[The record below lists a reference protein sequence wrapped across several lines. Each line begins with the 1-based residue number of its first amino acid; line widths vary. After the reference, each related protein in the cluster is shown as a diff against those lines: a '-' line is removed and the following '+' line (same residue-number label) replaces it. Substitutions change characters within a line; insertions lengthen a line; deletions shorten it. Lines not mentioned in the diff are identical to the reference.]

1 MIHNKERILI
11 VGNSGSGK
19 STFGKLLSRKLNL
32 PLIHLDKYFWKPGWE
47 PTYNEEWNE
56 VIRDMTAKDK
66 WIIEG
71 NYTRT
76 FKMRALRSDYIYF
89 YDYSSILC
97 LYRIYK
103 RVIKSKL
110 KLEIR
115 TDMADGCYEPWII
128 DSEFTKFVWN
138 YNKVIRPRMYS
149 ILEEVNYDKNNLIIF
164 SCRKEFK
171 EYVKNLNKTL

>member
-19 STFGKLLSRKLNL
+19 STFGKVLSKKLNL
-32 PLIHLDKYFWKPGWE
+32 PLIHLDKYFWKAGWK
-47 PTYNEEWNE
+47 PTVNEEWDE
-56 VIRDMTAKDK
+56 VIRDMTSKDK

-71 NYTRT
+71 NFTRT
-76 FKMRALRSDYIYF
+76 FKVRALRSDFIFF

-128 DSEFTKFVWN
+128 DREFTKFVWT
-138 YNKVIRPRMYS
+138 YNKAVRPRMYS
-149 ILEEVNYDKNNLIIF
+149 VLEEINYDKNNLIIF
-164 SCRKEFK
+164 SSTKEFK
-171 EYVKNLNKTL
+171 EYLKNLNRIL

>member
-1 MIHNKERILI
+1 MIRDKQRILI

-19 STFGKLLSRKLNL
+19 STFGKLLSSKLNL

-47 PTYNEEWNE
+47 PTMSDEWDR
-56 VIRDMTAKDK
+56 VITDMISKDK

-71 NYTRT
+71 NYSRT
-76 FKMRALRSDYIYF
+76 FKMRALRSDCIFF
-89 YDYSSILC
+89 YDHSSILC

-110 KLEIR
+110 KLERR
-115 TDMADGCYEPWII
+115 TDIADGCYEPWII
-128 DSEFTKFVWN
+128 DREFTKFVWN

-149 ILEEVNYDKNNLIIF
+149 ILEEINYDKNNLIIF
-164 SCRKEFK
+164 NSRKEFK
-171 EYVKNLNKTL
+171 KYVNKLNLSL